1 MPYHELSSE
10 KYWQESV
17 NQEIKQLRAQKNR
30 EAFQT
35 FRNILFAGI
44 VTVGVGYAIH
54 TMPLW
59 ISTVFELMEY
69 YGVIPTYIPAQ

>member
-17 NQEIKQLRAQKNR
+17 KQEIKQLRSQKNR
-30 EAFQT
+30 EAFQA

-44 VTVGVGYAIH
+44 VTVGVVYAIH

-59 ISTVFELMEY
+59 ISTVFEFLEY
-69 YGVIPTYIPAQ
+69 YGVIPTHIPAQ

>member
-17 NQEIKQLRAQKNR
+17 KQEIKQLRHQKNR
-30 EAFQT
+30 ETLQS
-35 FRNILFAGI
+35 FRNLLFAGI
-44 VTVGVGYAIH
+44 VAVGVGYAVH

-59 ISTVFELMEY
+59 IPSVFGFLEY